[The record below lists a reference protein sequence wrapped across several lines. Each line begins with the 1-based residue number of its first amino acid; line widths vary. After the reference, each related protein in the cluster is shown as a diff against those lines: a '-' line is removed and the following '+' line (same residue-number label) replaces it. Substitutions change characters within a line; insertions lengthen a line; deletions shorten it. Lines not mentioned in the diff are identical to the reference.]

1 MTLMKIDPFWDIQ
14 EWNSVFDHLYRN
26 HEMRVLKD
34 LPLNNWSP
42 TGDISETTTEI
53 TFTVELPGFE
63 KDEID
68 ISLNKNVLSISG
80 ERKFKE
86 NKKRDFHSIE
96 RSYGKFLRNFNLP
109 STVNSKKI
117 DAALKNGVLT
127 IHLPKIKKTE
137 PRQIHVSVS

>member
-68 ISLNKNVLSISG
+68 IALNKNVLSISG

-86 NKKRDFHSIE
+86 NE
-96 RSYGKFLRNFNLP
+96 NLC
-109 STVNSKKI
+109 
-117 DAALKNGVLT
+117 
-127 IHLPKIKKTE
+127 
-137 PRQIHVSVS
+137 